1 MSEDSIRR
9 KLAAIVALDMVGF
22 SRMMGEDEAGTLTR
36 QKNHNK
42 VLIVP
47 AVTKHNGRIV
57 KTTGDGLLIEFAS
70 AVDAVL
76 CSVEIQRGI
85 AEHEADMP
93 EDRRISYRVG
103 INLGEIVID
112 GDDIFGD
119 GVNVAARLE
128 ALAEPGGIRI
138 ADVVFKNV
146 KGKLDLGFQELGA
159 ANAKNIADPVIS
171 YHVLLNPEASGSIV
185 RKRDHSRKSVFAA
198 AAAVLLVAAAGLA
211 WWQPWAGSIERASAQ
226 RMKFALPSKPS
237 IAVLPFANLSNDKDQ
252 SFFANG
258 ITDDIVTDLSKIT
271 GIFVVASHST
281 RGYKDKD
288 FKVRQIAEDLGV
300 RHVLKGS
307 VRREGKQLRVT
318 AQLIDAIKGNHVWS
332 DRYDREVKDVFAVQ
346 TEVTRNVVKAM
357 AVTLKARENDR
368 VFQKYVNNI
377 EAYDYWQRART
388 IVEVPTRANIEK
400 GEVLFKKAI
409 ELDPKFA
416 GGYAG
421 LSFNYAVKA
430 RFGFSSSREA
440 DVKLALELAK
450 KAIESDPNFAWS
462 HIALAGAY
470 LANRKF
476 DTAVDALQKAL
487 VIEPGGYEANLF
499 MGFYLFRAGKSAL
512 AVKYSEIAD
521 NLSRVPTY
529 RGLAFLGIAYFM
541 DGNYAK
547 SEETWKRVI
556 TSIGLVKHPALHVY
570 LAASQFALNKAD
582 EAAATAA
589 RYSRIRPGFRMS
601 KWPSL
606 KSYKSEE
613 FQQRL
618 IRLAVKAGIPE

>member
-1 MSEDSIRR
+1 MPDDNIRR
-9 KLAAIVALDMVGF
+9 KLAAIVAVDMVGY
-22 SRMMGEDEAGTLTR
+22 SRKMGDDEAGTLTR
-36 QKNHNK
+36 QKDHHK
-42 VLIVP
+42 ELIVP
-47 AVTKHNGRIV
+47 AVVKHNGRIV

-85 AEHEADMP
+85 AKNETDVNE
-93 EDRRISYRVG
+93 EQRISYRIG

-146 KGKLDLGFQELGA
+146 KGKLDLGFEELGA
-159 ANAKNIADPVIS
+159 ANVKNIVDPIVS
-171 YHVLLNPEASGSIV
+171 YHVLLDPDASGALV
-185 RKRDHSRKSVFAA
+185 KKRVHNRKAVFA
-198 AAAVLLVAAAGLA
+198 VAAAILLVVTAAVA
-211 WWQPWAGSIERASAQ
+211 WWQPWVSSLERASTQ
-226 RMKFALPSKPS
+226 RMKFALPVTPS
-237 IAVLPFANLSNDKDQ
+237 IAVLPFANLSNDEDQ
-252 SFFANG
+252 DFFSNG
-258 ITDDIVTDLSKIT
+258 ITDDIVTDLSKIA

-281 RGYKDKD
+281 RSYKGEE

-300 RHVLKGS
+300 RYVLKGS
-307 VRREGKQLRVT
+307 VRREGKKLRIT
-318 AQLIDAIKGNHVWS
+318 AQLIDAIKGNHLWS
-332 DRYDREVKDVFAVQ
+332 DRYDREVKDVFALQ

-368 VFQKYVNNI
+368 VFQKHVNNI
-377 EAYDYWQRART
+377 EAYEYWQRARR
-388 IVEVPTRANIEK
+388 IVEVPTRANIEE

-430 RFGFSSSREA
+430 RFGFSVSRDA
-440 DVKLALELAK
+440 DIKLALELAK
-450 KAIESDPNFAWS
+450 KSIENDPNFAWS
-462 HIALAGAY
+462 YIALAGAY
-470 LANRKF
+470 LADSQF
-476 DTAVDALQKAL
+476 DAAVDAVQKAL
-487 VIEPGGYEANLF
+487 IIEPGGYEANLF
-499 MGFYLFRAGKSAL
+499 TGFYLFRANKSAL
-512 AVKYSEIAD
+512 AVKYLEIAD

-547 SEETWKRVI
+547 SEETWNRAVK
-556 TSIGLVKHPALHVY
+556 SIGLVKHPALHVY
-570 LAASQFALNKAD
+570 LAASQFALNKTD
-582 EAAATAA
+582 EAAATAE
-589 RYSRIRPGFRMS
+589 RWHRMNKDFRIS
-601 KWPSL
+601 KWKSL

-613 FQQRL
+613 FQKRL
-618 IRLAVKAGIPE
+618 IELAVKAGIQE